1 MLRKVNNVKTTNFEV
16 EKASLAL
23 MVSSD
28 IMEIADLRS
37 LRDCVD
43 REAANGWIIE
53 ETLMKQEARAISRVM
68 LEVEKVNL
76 RLGVNVFNYDFN
88 KNVVILKK

>member
-1 MLRKVNNVKTTNFEV
+1 MLRKVNNVKVTNFVV

-23 MVSSD
+23 KVSSD

-53 ETLMKQEARAISRVM
+53 ELLMKQEARAISRVM

-76 RLGVNVFNYDFN
+76 RLGMDVFKYDFN
-88 KNVVILKK
+88 KNEVIFKK